1 MSLHYDV
8 VDGDVNEFDKKANE
22 AHDSKTNSSGKG
34 NLLKFCKKNEM
45 IHYHAQKWKL
55 LLWFKAGCSL
65 AIRDQRILF
74 TTQNSQ
80 TKVR

>member
-22 AHDSKTNSSGKG
+22 AHDSKTDSSGKG

-45 IHYHAQKWKL
+45 IHYHAQK
-55 LLWFKAGCSL
+55 
-65 AIRDQRILF
+65 
-74 TTQNSQ
+74 
-80 TKVR
+80 